1 MSDSNPRELDTGL
14 DSQQLWKVL
23 KVVFVVACLGYL
35 VWTHY
40 SFEGGPE
47 VREMFRIEML
57 ISERHYDKAIEATTR
72 KIKETPTWEWAWTT
86 RGEAYRRK
94 GDLDHAFADFDEAIR
109 LKPESKDARYNRC
122 LAFRDKGDLERAY
135 ADCQEAARIKPDLQ
149 TREALA
155 ALELGRGDAER
166 AYESLGA
173 LIALQGDNAPPAARF
188 HRGRL
193 ALFVLDRPAEA
204 ADDLVKAAASALSRY
219 SADIELAAYWPAAAD
234 TGRNPIELPF
244 TWKSDGRYLLLWNHI
259 ARVRA
264 GQNDAPELADHMD
277 KLQAPFWRQLFP
289 MENVNA
295 EAERKAL
302 APWPGAIF
310 ALYLGKSTPEAV
322 RAAAEQESDPA
333 LRAKRMC
340 DADFYI
346 GEYQLEKGAGDEA
359 RRLFR
364 SAADNCPASAREAAF
379 ARFELK
385 RLGAPQ

>member
-1 MSDSNPRELDTGL
+1 MSDSGPREVDAGL

-23 KVVFVVACLGYL
+23 KVVFVVGGLAYL
-35 VWTHY
+35 WWMQY
-40 SFEGGPE
+40 SFEGGPG
-47 VREMFRIEML
+47 VRETMRIEML
-57 ISERHYDKAIEATTR
+57 VSERQYDEAIEATTR

-86 RGEAYRRK
+86 RGEAFRRK
-94 GDLDHAFADFDEAIR
+94 GDLEHAFADFDEAIR
-109 LKPESKDARYNRC
+109 LKPESADAHYNRC
-122 LAFRDKGDLERAY
+122 LAFRDKGDLDRAL
-135 ADCQEAARIKPDLQ
+135 ADCQETARIKPDFKSLD
-149 TREALA
+149 AVA
-155 ALELGRGDAER
+155 ALLLGRGDLDR

-173 LIALQGDNAPPAARF
+173 LIALQPDHSLPASRF
-188 HRGRL
+188 HRGQL
-193 ALFVLDRPAEA
+193 ALFVFDRPTEA
-204 ADDLVKAAASALSRY
+204 AEDLAKASDSALSGHGTT
-219 SADIELAAYWPAAAD
+219 IEIGPYMPAAPD
-234 TGRNPIELPF
+234 TGRNWIELPF
-244 TWKSDGRYLLLWNHI
+244 RFEQDGFYLLLWNHI

-264 GQNDAPELADHMD
+264 GQNDAQELADHMD

-385 RLGAPQ
+385 RVGAQP